1 MYKELKELIN
11 SSKKMVLVSHVEPDG
26 DAIGSSL
33 AFYLA
38 MKKIG
43 KNVKIFN
50 KTEIIANKYNFLKGF
65 DKITNKIPSNIDL
78 MISFDCGSF
87 KRIGIDRVDGCKLVN
102 IDHHK
107 SNEEFGDLNIIN
119 SDFAS
124 TSSVVYDILV
134 FLGIKI
140 DKDIAQAI
148 YTALAEDTNFFSD
161 STTDERVFELAKNLV
176 LAGAKPDIV
185 GKNLLR
191 RESLAKLRLESLFID
206 RIVLKKDAKVAIG
219 YVDEDMLESSG
230 ALRYD
235 TAHLADILQSIAT
248 VKFSIFTL
256 QMPNNIVKFSLRSED
271 IDVSKIAKSFGGG
284 GHSESAGFS
293 VLESERESVIE
304 EILRSLDI

>member
-50 KTEIIANKYNFLKGF
+50 KTEIIANKYDFLKGF
-65 DKITNKIPSNIDL
+65 DKITNKIPQNIDL

-134 FLGIKI
+134 FLGIEI
-140 DKDIAQAI
+140 DKDIADAI

-219 YVDEDMLESSG
+219 VVDEDMLKSSG

-235 TAHLADILQSIAT
+235 SAHLADILQSLAT
-248 VKFSIFTL
+248 VKLSIFTL
-256 QMPNNIVKFSLRSED
+256 DMPDGVVKFSLRSED
-271 IDVSKIAKSFGGG
+271 IDVSEIAKKFGGG
-284 GHSESAGFS
+284 GHRESAGFS
-293 VLESERESVIE
+293 TSYDKKDHYIKKILEG
-304 EILRSLDI
+304 LDI

>member
-1 MYKELKELIN
+1 MYKELKELVS

-43 KNVKIFN
+43 KKVKIFN
-50 KTEIIANKYNFLKGF
+50 KTEIIANKYDFLKGF
-65 DKITNKIPSNIDL
+65 DKITNKIPQNIDL

-134 FLGIKI
+134 FLGIEI

-219 YVDEDMLESSG
+219 GVDEDMLKSSG

-235 TAHLADILQSIAT
+235 SAHLADILQSLAT
-248 VKFSIFTL
+248 VKLSIFTL
-256 QMPNNIVKFSLRSED
+256 DMPDGVVKFSLRSED
-271 IDVSKIAKSFGGG
+271 IDVSEIAKKFGGG
-284 GHSESAGFS
+284 GHHESAGFS
-293 VLESERESVIE
+293 TSYDKKDHYIKKILEG
-304 EILRSLDI
+304 LDI